1 MKKIVICFYAF
12 ALLLMGIAVFTV
24 ESKHNVY
31 ALSGVVVDVNE
42 EEDAVIFEDFNGN
55 LWEFDGAED
64 WMINDICAC
73 VMNDKGTL
81 NIYDDCILSVRYNGT
96 YGLN

>member
-1 MKKIVICFYAF
+1 MKKIVICFCTF
-12 ALLLMGIAVFTV
+12 SLLLMGIAIFTV
-24 ESKHNVY
+24 EPKHNVY
-31 ALSGVVVDVNE
+31 ALSGVVVGVSE

-73 VMNDKGTL
+73 VMNDMGTE
-81 NIYDDCILSVRYNGT
+81 NIYDDCILSVRYNG
-96 YGLN
+96 YI